1 MAGPQR
7 PTLEVVVDKITYI
20 IGRLLQMIPTVIV
33 ITVLVFLMVR
43 LIPGD
48 PASLYL
54 GIRATP
60 EKIAEL
66 NTRWGLDK
74 PLYVQFGIFVVKIFK
89 GDLGESLISR
99 QPVLEV
105 IKMRLPLTLF
115 MAGYAALM
123 AVILAVPLSLLAALN
138 KDKWIDQVI
147 RGVMVTILSTPG
159 FFIGILLL
167 IIFAVKLQIFPIGGV
182 GATFTAKLRDL
193 FLPAFTLSLHLMA
206 VLTRNLRDG
215 IINTLRS
222 EHVVF
227 AHAKGLNERLIMTRH
242 VLRNA
247 MVSGLTILG
256 IYMSWLVG
264 GAVIIET
271 VFALPGV
278 GYTMVQAI
286 MARDYSTV
294 QALTL
299 TFGILV
305 SLIYLLTDVVYSFMD
320 PRVSL

>member
-1 MAGPQR
+1 M
-7 PTLEVVVDKITYI
+7 DKVTYI

-48 PASLYL
+48 PAAIYL

-66 NTRWGLDK
+66 NARWGLDK
-74 PLYVQFGIFVVKIFK
+74 PIYVQFVAFVLKLFK

-115 MAGYAALM
+115 MAAYGAIIAI
-123 AVILAVPLSLLAALN
+123 ILAVPLSLLAALN
-138 KDKWIDQVI
+138 KDKWFDQII
-147 RGVMVTILSTPG
+147 RTVFVTILSTPG
-159 FFIGILLL
+159 FFTGILLL
-167 IIFAVKLQIFPIGGV
+167 IVFAVKLHLFPIGGV
-182 GATFTAKLRDL
+182 GTTFIAKLRDL
-193 FLPAFTLSLHLMA
+193 FLPSLTLGLGLMA
-206 VLTRNLRDG
+206 VLGRNLRDG
-215 IINTLRS
+215 IISTLRS

-227 AHAKGLNERLIMTRH
+227 AHAKGLSERLILSRH

-247 MVSGLTILG
+247 MVSSLTILG

-286 MARDYSTV
+286 LARDYSTV

-305 SLIYLLTDVVYSFMD
+305 SLIYLITDVIYSFMD

>member
-1 MAGPQR
+1 
-7 PTLEVVVDKITYI
+7 
-20 IGRLLQMIPTVIV
+20 
-33 ITVLVFLMVR
+33 VFLMVR

-48 PASLYL
+48 PAAIYL

-66 NTRWGLDK
+66 NARWGLDK
-74 PLYVQFGIFVVKIFK
+74 PIYVQFVAFVLKLFK

-115 MAGYAALM
+115 MAAYGAIIAI
-123 AVILAVPLSLLAALN
+123 ILAVPLSLLAALN
-138 KDKWIDQVI
+138 KDKWFDQII
-147 RGVMVTILSTPG
+147 RTVFVTILSTPG
-159 FFIGILLL
+159 FFTGILLL
-167 IIFAVKLQIFPIGGV
+167 IVFAVKLHLFPIGGV
-182 GATFTAKLRDL
+182 GTTFIAKLRDL
-193 FLPAFTLSLHLMA
+193 FLPSLTLGLGLMA
-206 VLTRNLRDG
+206 VLGRNLRDG
-215 IINTLRS
+215 IISTLRS

-227 AHAKGLNERLIMTRH
+227 AHAKGLSERLILSRH

-247 MVSGLTILG
+247 MVSSLTILG

-286 MARDYSTV
+286 LARDYSTV

-305 SLIYLLTDVVYSFMD
+305 SLIYLITDVIYSFMD